1 MRNLH
6 RCVLRSIGHGHSI
19 EESKRNSNAL
29 LHDEKNLAEHGYVVN
44 MIRSVLNEHCE
55 YVNIPESPGLL
66 TTKNLIHLYTPVEA
80 KGDASL

>member
-1 MRNLH
+1 ML
-6 RCVLRSIGHGHSI
+6 LRATPERLIRKEDEKFTSMCLAGSIGHGHSI

-66 TTKNLIHLYTPVEA
+66 TTKT
-80 KGDASL
+80 